1 MEDINTK
8 SSIVD
13 YDLYGIVGIRL
24 INPGERDIKNLSKLY
39 ANFRSELRRE
49 PDITIHYKENWQ
61 IGDIFYLGLDEAGF
75 NDDGFYILSSG
86 RSPLKIKIPFE
97 QIGNKCEL
105 VCEQGIGGIPLLNH
119 IINLTFLKKKYL
131 PIHASAFLYNDVGA
145 LVIGWSKGG
154 KSEALFSF
162 IKNGAKFVGDETVI
176 ISPDGKKMF
185 GIPVPVS
192 IWEWQFSEIQ
202 ELMPPLSMQKKILFK
217 AVHLIDGIH
226 RVSSKSIL
234 KNNSIIKMMGDALP
248 ALRRQLNI
256 RIDPEVI
263 FDGKV
268 QWEIVNLDKIILA
281 MSHSKNE
288 ISVKECS
295 ENKIASRMINSNLH
309 ELDSFYNYYSTFKF
323 AFPGL
328 SNNFLE
334 RVPEIYNDLLS
345 KALSG
350 IESYKVLHPYPVSFD
365 KLYRAMKPIFQTR
378 KNSTNKEE

>member
-1 MEDINTK
+1 MEDFNTN
-8 SSIVD
+8 SSVVD

-39 ANFRSELRRE
+39 ASFRSELRRE
-49 PDITIHYKENWQ
+49 PDITILYKENWQ

-131 PIHASAFLYNDVGA
+131 PIHASAFLYNNVGA

-192 IWEWQFSEIQ
+192 IWEWQFSEMQ
-202 ELMPPLSMQKKILFK
+202 ELMPPLSNQKKILFK
-217 AVHLIDGIH
+217 GVHFIEWVH

-256 RIDPEVI
+256 RIGPEVI

-268 QWEIVNLDKIILA
+268 QWEMVNLDKIILA

-334 RVPEIYNDLLS
+334 RVPEIYNNLLS

-350 IESYKVLHPYPVSFD
+350 IESYKVLHPYPVSFE
-365 KLYRAMKPIFQTR
+365 KLYRAMEPIFQTR

>member
-1 MEDINTK
+1 MEDFNTN

-97 QIGNKCEL
+97 QIGDKCEL
-105 VCEQGIGGIPLLNH
+105 VCEQGIGGIPLLNY
-119 IINLTFLKKKYL
+119 IIKLTFLKKKYL

-145 LVIGWSKGG
+145 LVVGWSKGG

-202 ELMPPLSMQKKILFK
+202 ELMPPLNTQKKILFK
-217 AVHLIDGIH
+217 VVHFVEWVH
-226 RVSSKSIL
+226 RFSSKGRIK
-234 KNNSIIKMMGDALP
+234 KNAAVKLMGEALP
-248 ALRRQLNI
+248 TLRKQLNI
-256 RIDPEVI
+256 RVNPEEI
-263 FDGKV
+263 FNGKELWG
-268 QWEIVNLDKIILA
+268 QVNLNRLVII
-281 MSHSKNE
+281 MSHNKDDITVDEFNT
-288 ISVKECS
+288 KEM
-295 ENKIASRMINSNLH
+295 ADRMITSNLY
-309 ELDSFYNYYSTFKF
+309 ELDSFNNYYSLFKF
-323 AFPGL
+323 AFPGVK
-328 SNNFLE
+328 NDFLE
-334 RVPEIYNDLLS
+334 NVDEIYNELLPN
-345 KALSG
+345 AISG
-350 IESYKVLHPYPVSFD
+350 IESYKVLHPYPVSFE
-365 KLYRAMKPIFQTR
+365 KLYKVMKPIFY
-378 KNSTNKEE
+378 NNNNN

>member
-1 MEDINTK
+1 MENINTN
-8 SSIVD
+8 SNVVD

-24 INPGERDIKNLSKLY
+24 INPSECDIKNLSKLY
-39 ANFRSELRRE
+39 ASFRSELKRE
-49 PDITIHYKENWQ
+49 PDITIEYKKNWQ
-61 IGDIFYLGLDEAGF
+61 LGDIFYLGLDEAGF

-162 IKNGAKFVGDETVI
+162 IKNGAEFVGDETVI

-217 AVHLIDGIH
+217 GVHLIDRVH
-226 RVSSKSIL
+226 RVSSKSVL
-234 KNNSIIKMMGDALP
+234 KNNSITKMMRDALP

-256 RIDPEVI
+256 RINPEVI
-263 FDGKV
+263 FEGKV
-268 QWEIVNLDKIILA
+268 HWAQVNMDRLVIIMSHNKDDITLDKCNT
-281 MSHSKNE
+281 SE
-288 ISVKECS
+288 I
-295 ENKIASRMINSNLH
+295 ADRMITSNLY
-309 ELDSFYNYYSTFKF
+309 ELDSFNNYYSLFKF
-323 AFPGL
+323 AFPGVK
-328 SNNFLE
+328 NDFLE
-334 RVPEIYNDLLS
+334 NVDMFYNELLPN
-345 KALSG
+345 AISG
-350 IESYKVLHPYPVSFD
+350 IESYKVLHPYPVSYD
-365 KLYRAMKPIFQTR
+365 KLYNVMKPIFY
-378 KNSTNKEE
+378 KNNNN

>member
-1 MEDINTK
+1 MEDFNTN
-8 SSIVD
+8 SSVVD

-24 INPGERDIKNLSKLY
+24 INPSERDIKNLSKLY
-39 ANFRSELRRE
+39 ASFRSELRRE
-49 PDITIHYKENWQ
+49 PDITILYKENWQ

-192 IWEWQFSEIQ
+192 IWEWQFSEMQ
-202 ELMPPLSMQKKILFK
+202 ELMPPLSTQKKILFK
-217 AVHLIDGIH
+217 GVHFIEWVH
-226 RVSSKSIL
+226 RFSSKSIL

-256 RIDPEVI
+256 RIGPEVI

-268 QWEIVNLDKIILA
+268 QWEMVNLDKIILA

-365 KLYRAMKPIFQTR
+365 KLYRAMEPIFQTR